1 MARIYD
7 KYKDAMAKI
16 ADINHSI
23 AVLSWDKE
31 VYLPEGGN
39 RFRSRQIA
47 TLSGIVHE
55 EFTSKEMGELLKKL
69 SGMNSL
75 SKAESKNVKV
85 TVEEYQRATKFT
97 KDFVMKKSMAVSEA
111 FQAWEK
117 ARAANDFAVY
127 APALDPLIQ
136 IVKEEAKI
144 LNNPT
149 HPYNALLHMYEPNL
163 TVEKLDVVFDD
174 VKEKILPLIKAIK
187 KGKKIN
193 NKFLFK
199 KYDHYKQ
206 WDFGLHVLDSM
217 GYDFNH
223 GRQDVSTH
231 PFTISFSPEDVRVTT
246 RVDEHD
252 LGNMTWSCIHEGG
265 HALYEQGLN
274 HDDYG
279 LPTGNAISLGIH
291 ESQSRLWENNVGRS
305 LAFWKHQ
312 YPYLQKQFKKNL
324 EHVSLSEFYKGIN
337 KIKPNLIRTEADELH
352 YHIHVMIRY
361 EIEKEIMEG
370 KIATVDLAKVW
381 NQKYRDYMG
390 VNVPDDLNGVLQD
403 VHWSHGSFGYFPTY
417 SLGSF
422 YAAQFYA
429 KAKQDIPKLGKKI
442 SKGKNQPLLDWLRDN
457 IHQYGRLYEAEE
469 LCKKVTGEVLNIDYF
484 VKYATKKYKEIYS
497 I

>member
-1 MARIYD
+1 MARAYD
-7 KYKDAMAKI
+7 KYKSAMTKI

-31 VYLPEGGN
+31 VNIPSGGN
-39 RFRSRQIA
+39 RLRSQQIA

-55 EFTSKEMGELLKKL
+55 EFTSKEMGALLKKL
-69 SGMNSL
+69 SEIKSL
-75 SKAESKNVKV
+75 SNIEAKNVNV
-85 TVEEYQRATKFT
+85 TLEDFTNATKFS
-97 KDFVMKKSMAVSEA
+97 KEFVMKKSMAISNA
-111 FQAWEK
+111 FQAWEA
-117 ARAANDFAVY
+117 ARAANDFSVY
-127 APALDPLIQ
+127 ADSLDHLIQ

-144 LNNPT
+144 LNHPT

-163 TVEKLDVVFDD
+163 TVEKLDIVFSD
-174 VKEKILPLIKAIK
+174 VKERILPLIK
-187 KGKKIN
+187 KIN
-193 NKFLFK
+193 KGNKVKNKFLYK
-199 KYDHYKQ
+199 KYDQDKQ
-206 WDFGLHVLDSM
+206 WDFGLHLLESM

-231 PFTISFSPEDVRVTT
+231 PFTISFSAEDVRVTT
-246 RVDEHD
+246 RVDEYD

-274 HDDYG
+274 PDDYG

-312 YPYLQKQFKKNL
+312 YPILQQYFGKNL
-324 EHVSLSEFYKGIN
+324 KNIPLEDFYRGIN

-370 KIATVDLAKVW
+370 KIETVDLAKVW
-381 NQKYRDYMG
+381 NKKYMDYMG
-390 VNVPDDLNGVLQD
+390 VKVPDDISGVLQD

-429 KAKQDIPKLGKKI
+429 KAEADIKKVNKKI
-442 SKGKNQPLLDWLRDN
+442 SKGNTQPLLNWLRDN
-457 IHQYGRLYEAEE
+457 IHQHGRLYEAEE
-469 LCKKVTGEVLNIDYF
+469 LCKKVTGEELNIDYF
-484 VKYATKKYKEIYS
+484 VKYATLKYGKIYGF
-497 I
+497 